1 MKAITGFLFLIGS
14 TSLFDVFAE
23 PALAATEL
31 LLPGSDGRKIGEK
44 TESPRGAG
52 ATTAVATTANAIVV
66 SEHQPARTGNRL
78 PVLGFAFD
86 VGLPDGMNL
95 SLVGRPCPWSRIQ
108 MGVGSNGIGF
118 GWRAGVTMLPFRQ
131 GPAAIVEYGH
141 YYDGNAN
148 AVAGLLVGSGF
159 HESPL
164 FDHVGY
170 DYVNLHLGLNFGYRR
185 VVFFVQAGLS
195 IVRGHIHDAGQAASQ
210 ATAGSS
216 GTEVTVHSDPT
227 IKATGFAGKLGLIAY
242 VW

>member
-1 MKAITGFLFLIGS
+1 VEVVLPALGDIAMKAITGFLFLIGF
-14 TSLFDVFAE
+14 TSLLDFFAE
-23 PALAATEL
+23 PLFASPAVS
-31 LLPGSDGRKIGEK
+31 LPGSDG
-44 TESPRGAG
+44 P
-52 ATTAVATTANAIVV
+52 VVV
-66 SEHQPARTGNRL
+66 SEQRPPRTAYRL
-78 PVLGFAFD
+78 PVLGVAFD
-86 VGLPDGMNL
+86 VGLPDGINL

-118 GWRAGVTMLPFRQ
+118 GWRAGVTLLPFKV
-131 GPAAIVEYGH
+131 GPAAVVEYGH

-159 HESPL
+159 HDSPL

-195 IVRGHIHDAGQAASQ
+195 IVRGHIHDANQAASQ
-210 ATAGSS
+210 ATANSG
-216 GTEVTVHSDPT
+216 GTEVTVHSAPT
-227 IKATGFAGKLGLIAY
+227 IKATGLAGKLGVIAY